1 MYCFRI
7 AKAGNGER
15 FVTSTADTESRK
27 ALLKGIKK
35 QVSGQFA
42 IIAAD
47 GYAEM
52 YYFGDEP
59 ENAEKY
65 LSDAADNAEI
75 EQYIGKSALVHLLG
89 NSSEIAPEIET
100 AFNESKSLDVSGFDV
115 NTVLQAAMGFSKRDF
130 AENRTQAAS
139 DEADETLKKLAMHS
153 FRPFTERVR
162 EELSAMSLEALI
174 KRFKED
180 MDAEQFSAVLESLKK
195 LIGK

>member
-15 FVTSTADTESRK
+15 FVTSTADNESRK

-75 EQYIGKSALVHLLG
+75 EQYSGKSALVHLLG

-100 AFNESKSLDVSGFDV
+100 AFNESKALDVSGFDV

-130 AENRTQAAS
+130 AENRIQAVS

-174 KRFKED
+174 KRFRED
-180 MDAEQFSAVLESLKK
+180 MDAEQFCAVLESLKK